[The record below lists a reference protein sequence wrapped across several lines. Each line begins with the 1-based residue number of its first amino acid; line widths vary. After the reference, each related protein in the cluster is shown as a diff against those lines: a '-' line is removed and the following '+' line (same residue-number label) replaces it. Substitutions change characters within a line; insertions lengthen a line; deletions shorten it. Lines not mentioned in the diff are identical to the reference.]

1 MDKRLIFRYCFLIA
15 ISDGRTEFD
24 KSSDYMVNRLNRKL
38 ALIGKSVEA
47 LK

>member
-1 MDKRLIFRYCFLIA
+1 MDKRLIFRYCFLI
-15 ISDGRTEFD
+15 ITSDGRTEFD
-24 KSSDYMVNRLNRKL
+24 KSSGHMVGRLNHKL